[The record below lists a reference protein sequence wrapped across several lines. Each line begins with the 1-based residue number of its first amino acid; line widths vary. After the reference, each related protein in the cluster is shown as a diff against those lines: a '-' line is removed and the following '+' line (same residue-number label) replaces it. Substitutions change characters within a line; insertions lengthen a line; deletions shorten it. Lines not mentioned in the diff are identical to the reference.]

1 LNKASTRRT
10 NSRKGVSHNAIERLE
25 RRVEAL
31 AGAAERLKDRC
42 LEVTGRN
49 ELLGRLLPQLEGE
62 EVVRT
67 VAEALSSRLP
77 DRPWLLLVPSLGLVH
92 SPQPPVPSHLLAEA
106 LLFCGETGPL
116 RERLLILLSETP
128 QAAPRP
134 TRVLR
139 ANGGKGQPEV
149 LLIVSG
155 ARVSAQREITDLIR
169 LARAAFAR
177 SARYDKARELETMQA
192 YFVSMVSHEFRTPLS
207 TLRGSIENL
216 IDGMAGPVSTEQ
228 RDYLLMMQQGVD
240 NLVHLVDNV
249 LDLARLE
256 QGRDA
261 LDLGEVSLPELLRP
275 AGEGYRVLAERKGV
289 AFELRCAADLPSVRG
304 DAQRLL
310 QVFTNLVGN
319 AIKYTGAGGRVALQV
334 EALDPDE
341 VRVSV
346 ADTGVGIDVKDQ
358 ARIFDRFF
366 RVDSP
371 DRKREKGMGL
381 GLAIAKEV
389 VERHGGR
396 IWVESAP
403 GQGSTFRFTV
413 PTARVAGGVEA

>member
-1 LNKASTRRT
+1 LKKART
-10 NSRKGVSHNAIERLE
+10 SRTHSRKGVSHNAIRRLE
-25 RRVEAL
+25 RRVESL
-31 AGAAERLKDRC
+31 AGAAERLKERC
-42 LEVTGRN
+42 LEVTGWN

-62 EVVRT
+62 EVVRS
-67 VAEALSSRLP
+67 VAEALTGRLR
-77 DRPWLLLVPSLGLVH
+77 DRPWLLLVPELGIVH
-92 SPQPPVPSHLLAEA
+92 GSSEPVPPDLLAEA
-106 LLFCGETGPL
+106 LLFCGDAGPL
-116 RERLLILLSETP
+116 RERLLVLLSETP

-134 TRVLR
+134 PRVLH
-139 ANGGKGQPEV
+139 ASGGKEQPEV

-155 ARVSAQREITDLIR
+155 PRAFATREVGDLLR

-177 SARYDKARELETMQA
+177 SARYAKARELETMQA

-216 IDGMAGPVSTEQ
+216 IDGMAGAVSAEQ

-256 QGRDA
+256 LGRDA
-261 LDLGEVSLPELLRP
+261 LDLGEVALPELLRP

-289 AFELRCAADLPSVRG
+289 AFEMRCPPDLPAVQG

-319 AIKYTGAGGRVALQV
+319 AVKYTGAGGRVTLQV

-389 VERHGGR
+389 VERHRGR

-403 GQGSTFRFTV
+403 GQGSTFRFTI
-413 PTARVAGGVEA
+413 PMARVAGEVEA